1 MHIIHL
7 TPGTGTFHCGSC
19 LRDHALI
26 RALRGRGHD
35 ALMVP
40 LYLPLVTDREEIN
53 ADQPVRVGGISLY
66 LQQKMP
72 WFHRMPGFV
81 HRWLNDPARLRKASL
96 RIGMTSAKDLG
107 EMTVGSLVGQ
117 QGRQWAEW
125 QKLVA
130 WLKEQPKIDVVSLSN
145 SLITGLAK
153 AIKEETGARVVCS
166 LQGEDSFLDTL
177 VDPYREQAWAAL
189 RDNMKYVDRLIAPS
203 RFYAD
208 VMAARLQV
216 EPGKMAVIPNGIE
229 STPFP
234 VAMPDPN
241 WSIIGYFARM
251 IHGKGLTLLVDAFI
265 EMVKRNRVPRA
276 KLKIGGA
283 MTPADEKYVD
293 GLKKKLKDAGCLN
306 RVEFHPNLD
315 FEDKTRFFRDVSV
328 FSVPAT
334 YGEAFGLYVLE
345 AMACGVPVVQPESGA
360 FPELIE
366 ATGGGLLC
374 TPDDAPALAEAL
386 ERLLTDN
393 PLRQQLSNK
402 GMSAVRQHFTPAVMA
417 ERFEDMLQQVVGG

>member
-26 RALRGRGHD
+26 KALRVRGHD
-35 ALMVP
+35 ALIVP

-53 ADQPVRVGGISLY
+53 AGQPVHVGGISLY

-72 WFHRMPGFV
+72 WFHLMPGFV

-96 RIGMTSAKDLG
+96 RMGMTSAKLLG

-117 QGRQWAEW
+117 KGRQWAEW
-125 QKLVA
+125 TKLVA

-153 AIKEETGARVVCS
+153 AIKEETGAHVVCS
-166 LQGEDSFLDTL
+166 LQGEDAFLDTL
-177 VDPYREQAWAAL
+177 VEPYREQAWKAL
-189 RDNMKYVDRLIAPS
+189 RENMQYVDRLIAPS
-203 RFYAD
+203 RFYAES
-208 VMAARLQV
+208 MTARLQID
-216 EPGKMAVIPNGIE
+216 PGKMVVIMNGID

-234 VAMPDPN
+234 MAKPDPN
-241 WSIIGYFARM
+241 WPVIGFFARM

-265 EMVKRNRVPRA
+265 EMVKRNRVPRT

-283 MTPADEKYVD
+283 FTPGDEKYVA
-293 GLKKKLKDAGCLN
+293 GLKEKLNAAGCLE

-315 FEDKTRFFRDVSV
+315 FDDKTRFFRDVSV
-328 FSVPAT
+328 FSVPAI
-334 YGEAFGLYVLE
+334 YGEAFGLYVIE
-345 AMACGVPVVQPESGA
+345 ALACGIPVVQPDSGA

-366 ATGGGLLC
+366 ATGGGLLFKPEDV
-374 TPDDAPALAEAL
+374 TALAETL
-386 ERLLTDN
+386 ERLLSDN
-393 PLRQQLSNK
+393 QLREQLSSK
-402 GMSAVRQHFTPAVMA
+402 GMNQARQHFTPAAMA
-417 ERFEDMLQQVVGG
+417 ARFDEMLQGVVGG